1 MSTESS
7 TQSPVEESGKASEKR
22 NFVSKAKD
30 NQDLSFEEALKRL
43 EDIVARL
50 DDPEVTIEDSVRY
63 YEEGLRLSKQCSA
76 TLESAT
82 LRIEEI
88 HQTLNSGTQERIQ
101 ED

>member
-1 MSTESS
+1 MS
-7 TQSPVEESGKASEKR
+7 KI
-22 NFVSKAKD
+22 KD
-30 NQDLSFEEALKRL
+30 NQDLSFEDALKRL
-43 EDIVARL
+43 EEIVARL

-63 YEEGLRLSKQCSA
+63 YEEGLKLSKQCSA

-88 HQTLNSGTQERIQ
+88 HQNLNSGTQERIQ